1 MGISDFEGLTFVA
14 FIDIC
19 GFKQM
24 MKDEERVKTVVYKFY
39 QSGYRTL
46 KEYKD
51 RTDSKKPQ
59 IQGIFVS
66 DCGILYVV
74 REHSETNEDIET
86 KQDSLNQ
93 ILNVI
98 KKINRDMIINDVMLK
113 TSIAYGKLN
122 CNKKVEFRGIRK
134 SAFYGDAYLNAFLD
148 NEKAQ
153 IRLRP
158 GECRIIQKDLP
169 DNLITNNSKRNY
181 ENFRLLNQ
189 REGYIP
195 YYYFYWMLDNRSRIE
210 EFTSKYKNLEIDIYK
225 KMTKFIKHYSIN
237 SNQKFPN

>member
-24 MKDEERVKTVVYKFY
+24 MKDEERVKNVAYKFY

-51 RTDSKKPQ
+51 RRDNDKPQ

-66 DCGILYVV
+66 DCGILYVT
-74 REHSETNEDIET
+74 RAHSETNEAIET
-86 KQDSLNQ
+86 KRDSLNQ
-93 ILNVI
+93 ILKVI
-98 KKINRDMIINDVMLK
+98 KKINKDMISNDVMLK

-122 CNKKVEFRGIRK
+122 CSKKLEFKGISK

-158 GECRIIQKDLP
+158 GECRVIQKDLP
-169 DNLITNNSKRNY
+169 DNLITNVSKQSY
-181 ENFRLLNQ
+181 ENFRLLKQ
-189 REGYIP
+189 RGDYIL
-195 YYYFYWMLDNRSRIE
+195 YYYFYWMLDNRSIIE
-210 EFTSKYKNLEIDIYK
+210 EFTRKYKNLETDIYK
-225 KMTKFIKHYSIN
+225 KMTKLIKNYSISLN
-237 SNQKFPN
+237 

>member
-24 MKDEERVKTVVYKFY
+24 MKDEERVKKAVYKFY

-46 KEYKD
+46 KEHKD
-51 RTDSKKPQ
+51 RKDNAKPQ

-66 DCGILYVV
+66 DCGILYVI
-74 REHSETNEDIET
+74 RSHSETNEDIER
-86 KQDSLNQ
+86 KRNSLNQ
-93 ILNVI
+93 ILKVI
-98 KKINRDMIINDVMLK
+98 KKINKEMIINDVMLK

-122 CNKKVEFRGIRK
+122 CSKKLEFKGISK
-134 SAFYGDAYLNAFLD
+134 SAIYGDAYLNAFLD

-169 DNLITNNSKRNY
+169 DNLITTVSKQSY
-181 ENFRLLNQ
+181 ENFRLLKQ
-189 REGYIP
+189 RGDYIR
-195 YYYFYWMLDNRSRIE
+195 YHYFYWMLDKRSRIE
-210 EFTSKYKNLEIDIYK
+210 EFTSKYRNLETDIYK
-225 KMTKFIKHYSIN
+225 KMTKLIKNYSIN
-237 SNQKFPN
+237 SNQK